1 MNSAAWSSY
10 IQRFHDE
17 RAGITELVLD
27 GARHGDESP
36 YEWAVQCVGTLGLV
50 VDLACGSAPLRRF
63 ITVPRYIGLDRSRAE
78 LGLARDAGAG
88 PLVIADAANIP
99 LASGAAETVV
109 CSMSL
114 QILQP
119 LDRALDEIVRILRP
133 GGSFVALLPANGPL
147 STRDRIRYAHL
158 LVALRRTQLGYPN
171 DDALAS
177 PARLFARSGLD
188 VVSDERRR
196 FGLTVSAPA
205 VGDAFVQSLYLPG
218 RSPARVRAAGR
229 VARRWL
235 GQELGIP
242 LRRIIATRRS

>member
-1 MNSAAWSSY
+1 MTGAEWASY

-17 RAGITELVLD
+17 RAGITERVLG

-36 YEWAVQCVGTLGLV
+36 YEWAAHSVSAQGRV

-63 ITVPRYIGLDRSRAE
+63 ITAPTYIGLDRSRAE
-78 LGLARDAGAG
+78 LGLACDAGKG
-88 PLVIADAANIP
+88 PLVLADAANIP

-119 LDRALDEIVRILRP
+119 LDRTLEEVARILRP

-147 STRDRIRYAHL
+147 SPRDRIRYAHL
-158 LVALRRTQLGYPN
+158 LVALRRTQLAYPN
-171 DDALAS
+171 DGALTS
-177 PARLFARSGLD
+177 PVRLFANSGLD
-188 VVSDERRR
+188 VVSDDRRR
-196 FGLTVSAPA
+196 FGLTLSAPA
-205 VGDAFVQSLYLPG
+205 VGDAFVQSLYMPG
-218 RSPARVRAAGR
+218 GSPARAGAAVR

-242 LRRIIATRRS
+242 LRRIIAKRRS